1 MRTIQPNKLPNNVP
15 QFIGLADGRV
25 SLYPG
30 GTPLPPAP
38 TGFQVYAIL
47 PPGVG
52 GNQTITFE
60 WSSYTFPGGL
70 VDPGFVIERATSL
83 AGPWA
88 DVPAASGN
96 DTTINLTDAY
106 NPASAYYFRIRA
118 VDFSGSF
125 VSAWSNVVTVPA
137 APTLSTWAAV
147 SDSEIEYAAA
157 AGAWSQFNWAYSD
170 DQTNWIE
177 ILDAGLN
184 GTISG
189 LDPDTL
195 YYGTVQGV
203 DASGNLSLW
212 ATPLSATTAAAVPTG
227 TTADPDTFYGSLLY
241 INGDTPPVGV
251 TWYYD
256 ISANGTTW
264 SAAGTRTN
272 ADPIDFTVSGLTP
285 QTAYYVRARA
295 SADGSGVYSRYS
307 YLGGG
312 ASPGSTVTT
321 VWDPSVLG
329 SKLKGMWRLYNDA
342 VGNFVFSSADN
353 STPCSPGDSIRFVPG
368 VFGTTIDLSQATS
381 GDRPTAQSDG
391 AQFDTTSDKL
401 VMSSSLSLA
410 SSTQFSLYVCGS
422 RASGTTKF
430 FPLGSSTSGA
440 GLGAWVFQNDGQMYM
455 GMGGSNFSQL
465 TAGVSGTLSSR
476 FRRASG
482 GGTFLTW
489 TGRGSEGSCI
499 VTGTVTGATSFNQV
513 GADVG
518 SGFNGSTS
526 NRFQLIAVLQ
536 GESSQDQTDFQTWLT
551 NNGYPSVF

>member
-1 MRTIQPNKLPNNVP
+1 MPFGSKS
-15 QFIGLADGRV
+15 GA
-25 SLYPG
+25 
-30 GTPLPPAP
+30 PLPPAP

-60 WSSYTFPGGL
+60 WSSYTFPDGL
-70 VDPGFVIERATSL
+70 VDSGFAIERATSL
-83 AGPWA
+83 AGPWTEVGTA
-88 DVPAASGN
+88 NEN

-106 NPASAYYFRIRA
+106 DPTSAYYFRIRA

-147 SDSEIEYAAA
+147 SDTEIEFAAA
-157 AGAWSQFNWAYSD
+157 AGAWSQFNWAYGT
-170 DQTNWIE
+170 DQTTWPGS
-177 ILDAGLN
+177 DTGLN

-189 LDPDTL
+189 LDPGTL
-195 YYGTVQGV
+195 YYGTVQGE

-272 ADPIDFTVSGLTP
+272 SLYSDFTVSGLTP

-321 VWDPSVLG
+321 AWDPSVLG

-353 STPCSPGDSIRFVPG
+353 STPCSPGDSIRFGPG
-368 VFGTTIDLSQATS
+368 IFGTTINLSQATS

-391 AQFDTTSDKL
+391 AQFDTTSDTL
-401 VMSSSLSLA
+401 VMSSSLSLV

-430 FPLGSSTSGA
+430 MPLGSSASGA

-465 TAGVSGTLSSR
+465 TAGVSGPLSSR

-513 GADVG
+513 GADAG

-536 GESSQDQTDFQTWLT
+536 GESSQDQTDFETWLT